1 MNIIEFNAD
10 VYKKLRNKKVCL
22 VEKSV
27 TYLDELCDAC
37 DILPNIA
44 AIVDENR
51 RKCGTFLYQDSELVT
66 YPLEYLLTLDFEK
79 TVIVITSDYYREYV
93 DKIEALMQ
101 GKQRIEELYV
111 FYNYETRVEMQ
122 YRKRYE
128 KSELQNIIVFRSG
141 PHSSEYVKGMDFS
154 DNARALFEYM
164 LSIEMNKKYELVWLV
179 KEPKEFRRYDKYQN
193 VFFLPY
199 EGNVSDSPAVRE
211 GYYRVLCLAK
221 YIFFTDAYGFAR
233 NCREDQIRVQLWHG
247 CGYKTRLNYTPCE
260 KRYEYM
266 TVTSE
271 LYADIHAELF
281 GLRKEQMLITG
292 CAKADW
298 LFQEDRSKL
307 AGLCIPQ
314 ADKYIF
320 WLPTYRFS
328 GKGREKPQDGV
339 LNEETGLPLISTMN
353 DLIQL
358 NRKMAV
364 HNIVL
369 VIKLHPFQDKEAVHC
384 DGLSNIVLLDNDILA
399 KQDIQINQLLSMA
412 DALISDYSSAAV
424 DYVLLNRP
432 MGFIVDD
439 MEEYAHS
446 RGFIFDNILE
456 WLPGKCILD
465 RNDFEEFIE
474 QIICNKDWE
483 KDRRQKLCRVLHK
496 NSDAESCQRIVEE
509 LGIV

>member
-10 VYKKLRNKKVCL
+10 VYKKLQNKKVCL

-27 TYLDELCDAC
+27 SYLDELCDTC

-51 RKCGTFLYQDSELVT
+51 RKCGAFLYRDSELVT
-66 YPLEYLLTLDFEK
+66 YPVEYLLTLDFEK
-79 TVIVITSDYYREYV
+79 TIIVITSDYYREYI

-101 GKQRIEELYV
+101 GRQGIEELYV
-111 FYNYETRVEMQ
+111 FHNYETRVEMQ

-128 KSELQNIIVFRSG
+128 KAELQNIIVFRSG

-179 KEPKEFRRYDKYQN
+179 KEPEEFRKYDKYEN

-199 EGNVSDSPAVRE
+199 EGNVSDSLADRDS
-211 GYYRVLCLAK
+211 YYKALCLAK

-271 LYADIHAELF
+271 LYADIHAALF

-292 CAKADW
+292 SAKADW
-298 LFQEDRSKL
+298 LFQIDRGKL
-307 AGLCIPQ
+307 PGLCIPP

-328 GKGREKPQDGV
+328 GKGREKPQDGI
-339 LNEETGLPLISTMN
+339 LNEETGLPLISTKS

-412 DALISDYSSAAV
+412 DVLISDYSSTAV
-424 DYVLLNRP
+424 DYVLLNKP

-439 MEEYAHS
+439 MEDYAHS
-446 RGFIFDNILE
+446 RGFIFDDILE
-456 WLPGKCILD
+456 WLPGKCIFD
-465 RNDFEEFIE
+465 RDDFENFIE
-474 QIICNKDWE
+474 QIICNEDGERDK
-483 KDRRQKLCRVLHK
+483 RQKLCAVLHK
-496 NSDAESCQRIVEE
+496 NSDAKSCQRIVEQ
-509 LGIV
+509 LDIG